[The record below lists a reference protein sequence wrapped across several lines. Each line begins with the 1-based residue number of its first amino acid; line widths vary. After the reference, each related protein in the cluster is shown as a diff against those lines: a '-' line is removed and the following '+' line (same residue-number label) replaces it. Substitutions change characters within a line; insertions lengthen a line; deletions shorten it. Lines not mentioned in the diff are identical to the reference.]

1 MNNTV
6 NIEPKTKPS
15 MLEENLLSNS
25 MLNLFVNQAAVFV
38 HYREKLVERQS
49 WAKRHNSSYA
59 QFKLQ
64 RLVVEAQ
71 KEMAMHE
78 RWQKE
83 IESGLGEN
91 KRNCQNLERALQS
104 SVNKRLELAEE
115 LDKMFAP
122 MELPTKLN

>member
-1 MNNTV
+1 MTNTV
-6 NIEPKTKPS
+6 K
-15 MLEENLLSNS
+15 EENLLSNS
-25 MLNLFVNQAAVFV
+25 MLNLFVKQAAVFV

-49 WAKRHNSSYA
+49 WAKRHNSAYA

-83 IESGLGEN
+83 IESGLDVS
-91 KRNCQNLERALQS
+91 KCNCQNLERALQS

-115 LDKMFAP
+115 LDRMFLPVEAP
-122 MELPTKLN
+122 VLPN

>member
-1 MNNTV
+1 MTNLN
-6 NIEPKTKPS
+6 
-15 MLEENLLSNS
+15 EENLLSNS

-49 WAKRHNSSYA
+49 WARRHNSTYA
-59 QFKLQ
+59 LFKLQ

-83 IESGLGEN
+83 IETGLDTS
-91 KRNCQNLERALQS
+91 KKNCQNLERALKI
-104 SVNKRLELAEE
+104 SVARRLELAEE
-115 LDKMFAP
+115 LDKMF
-122 MELPTKLN
+122 LPAQQPIQLN